1 MRYSKNMPNIWLT
14 ERIDLMDHKIL
25 SKIKSPNDLKKLDE
39 TKLPLLA
46 EEVRDTIVSTV
57 SKNGGHL
64 ASNLG
69 VVELTIAL
77 HKVFNSPNDKIIWD
91 VGHQVYTHKLLTG
104 RYEEF
109 KTLRQ
114 ENGLSGFSRPNES
127 EHDIVYSG
135 HSSVSVSTALGI
147 ATANKINGKKDY
159 AIAVLGDG
167 ALTGGLI
174 YEALNNAGQIKD
186 TRLIIILNDNGMSI
200 SKNVGHLAKR
210 LAVMRSR
217 SGYFKLK
224 AVTERAVSKIPFVGN
239 TLSNKILKIKTDLK
253 NILYE
258 SNFFEDLGIRYMGP
272 IDGHNIPQLCD
283 ALEGAKLV
291 NSPVLVHINTVKGKG
306 YDPAE
311 KMPSEFHGVSP
322 FDSQSGKLNLS
333 SENFS
338 EKFGEFLYNQAP
350 KDKRICA
357 ITAAM
362 SLGTGLKKFSEEFP
376 DRFYDVG
383 IAEEHAVPFALGLSK
398 NGMLPVFVV
407 YSTFLQRC
415 YDQLIHDCALQN
427 TKMVIAVDRAGIVG
441 DDGETHNGIYDTAF
455 FNGIPN
461 ITVYSPSYYC
471 ELNNALVN
479 SLYHSNGPCVIRYP
493 RGSEPEMPENYECS
507 GKAFDV
513 FGDEDANIILVT
525 YGRIF
530 ADVYKTYIRL
540 KNEGLRVK
548 IIKLNIIVP
557 VPSECFG
564 FIGEAKYVFFFEEG
578 VKSGGV
584 GESFATEMIENNIK
598 ADFSLTA
605 FPDCFVKQGKTD
617 SVLHRYLLDCDGMYN
632 TVKKS
637 LETDNE

>member
-1 MRYSKNMPNIWLT
+1 MLK
-14 ERIDLMDHKIL
+14 ERIDIMEHKL
-25 SKIKSPNDLKKLDE
+25 LENIKGPSDVKKLDCE
-39 TKLPLLA
+39 QLPLLA
-46 EEVRDTIVSTV
+46 EEIRDTIISTV
-57 SKNGGHL
+57 SDNGGHL

-77 HKVFNSPNDKIIWD
+77 HRVFNSPDDKIIWD

-104 RYEEF
+104 RYADF
-109 KTLRQ
+109 STLRR
-114 ENGLSGFSRPNES
+114 ENGISGFSRPNES

-147 ATANKINGKKDY
+147 ATANKVNGKKDY

-174 YEALNNAGQIKD
+174 YEAINNAGRMKD
-186 TRLIIILNDNGMSI
+186 THLIIILNDNGMSI
-200 SKNVGHLAKR
+200 SKNVGYLAKR

-217 SGYFKLK
+217 SAYFRLK
-224 AVTERAVSKIPFVGN
+224 AVTEKCISKIPLVGKK
-239 TLSNKILKIKTDLK
+239 LADKLFKIKTDVK
-253 NILYE
+253 NMIYQ
-258 SNFFEDLGIRYMGP
+258 SNFFEDMGVRYMGP
-272 IDGHNIPQLCD
+272 IDGHNIEQLCD

-291 NSPVLVHINTVKGKG
+291 KSPVIVHINTVKGKG
-306 YDPAE
+306 YKPAE
-311 KMPSEFHGVSP
+311 MNPSDFHGVSP
-322 FDSQSGKLNLS
+322 FDVQNGELS
-333 SENFS
+333 HSDNSFS

-362 SLGTGLKKFSEEFP
+362 SLGTGLRGFSEDYP
-376 DRFYDVG
+376 DRVYDVG

-398 NGMLPVFVV
+398 GGMLPVFVV

-415 YDQLIHDCALQN
+415 YDQLMHDCALQQS
-427 TKMVIAVDRAGIVG
+427 KMVIAVDRAGIVG

-471 ELNNALVN
+471 DMNNALVN

-493 RGSEPEMPENYECS
+493 RGAEPEKPENYAVS
-507 GKAFDV
+507 GNTFDV
-513 FGDEDANIILVT
+513 FGDKDADIAIVT

-530 ADVYKTYIRL
+530 ADAVKTMDIL
-540 KNEGLRVK
+540 KEKGINIKVL
-548 IIKLNIIVP
+548 KLNVIVP
-557 VPSECFG
+557 IDTAAVKTMQG
-564 FIGEAKYVFFFEEG
+564 VKKIFFFEEG
-578 VKSGGV
+578 IKTGGI
-584 GESFATEMIENNIK
+584 GESFAEKLFENEIAAEYK
-598 ADFSLTA
+598 LTA

-617 SVLHRYLLDCDGMYN
+617 KILHKYKLDCDGMCE
-632 TVKKS
+632 TVEKFGVQ
-637 LETDNE
+637 NI

>member
-1 MRYSKNMPNIWLT
+1 MEHNL
-14 ERIDLMDHKIL
+14 L
-25 SKIKSPNDLKKLDE
+25 SKIKSPADLKRLDE
-39 TKLPLLA
+39 DKLPLLA
-46 EEVRDTIVSTV
+46 EEVRDTIISTV
-57 SKNGGHL
+57 SENGGHL

-69 VVELTIAL
+69 AVELTIAL

-104 RYEEF
+104 RYEQF
-109 KTLRQ
+109 STLRR
-114 ENGLSGFSRPNES
+114 EAGISGFSRPDES
-127 EHDIVYSG
+127 EHDIVFSG

-147 ATANKINGKKDY
+147 ASANKINGKKDY

-174 YEALNNAGQIKD
+174 YEALNNAGHMRD
-186 TRLIIILNDNGMSI
+186 SRLIIILNDNGMSI

-224 AVTERAVSKIPFVGN
+224 ALTERVVFKIPFVGKP
-239 TLSNKILKIKTDLK
+239 LADKIFKIKTDLK
-253 NILYE
+253 NMLYE
-258 SNFFEDLGIRYMGP
+258 SNFFEDFGIRYMGP
-272 IDGHNIPQLCD
+272 IDGHNITQLCN

-306 YDPAE
+306 YKPAE
-311 KMPSEFHGVSP
+311 ERPSEFHGVAP
-322 FDSQSGKLNLS
+322 FDNKTGKLNVS
-333 SENFS
+333 SDNFS

-362 SLGTGLKKFSEEFP
+362 SLGTGLKKFSEEYP
-376 DRFYDVG
+376 DRVFDVG

-415 YDQLIHDCALQN
+415 YDQLMHDCALQN
-427 TKMVIAVDRAGIVG
+427 SRMVIAVDRAGIVG

-461 ITVYSPSYYC
+461 ITVYSPSFYC
-471 ELNNALVN
+471 DLNNALVN

-493 RGSEPEMPENYECS
+493 RGSEPKIPENYQCS
-507 GKAFDV
+507 GNAFDV
-513 FGDEDANIILVT
+513 FGDEDADVVLVT

-530 ADVYKTYIRL
+530 AECYKAYEQL
-540 KNEGLRVK
+540 KSDGIKVK
-548 IIKLNIIVP
+548 LIKLNIIVP
-557 VPSECFG
+557 VPNDSINY
-564 FIGEAKYVFFFEEG
+564 IGNAKKVFFFEEG
-578 VKSGGV
+578 IKSGGV
-584 GESFATEMIENNIK
+584 GESFATHLLENNVK

-605 FPDCFVKQGKTD
+605 FPDCFVKQGKAD
-617 SVLHRYLLDCDGMYN
+617 SILKKYSLDSQGMYN
-632 TVKKS
+632 VISTELNK
-637 LETDNE
+637 

>member
-1 MRYSKNMPNIWLT
+1 MEQKL
-14 ERIDLMDHKIL
+14 L
-25 SKIKSPNDLKKLDE
+25 SKIKSPSDLKKLD
-39 TKLPLLA
+39 KKQLPLLA
-46 EEVRDTIVSTV
+46 EEVRDTIISTV
-57 SKNGGHL
+57 SNNGGHL

-69 VVELTIAL
+69 SVELTIAL

-91 VGHQVYTHKLLTG
+91 VGHQIYTHKLLTG
-104 RYEEF
+104 RYDEF
-109 KTLRQ
+109 STLRQ
-114 ENGLSGFSRPNES
+114 EGGISGFSRPDES
-127 EHDIVYSG
+127 EHDIVFSG

-147 ATANKINGKKDY
+147 ASANKINGKKDY

-174 YEALNNAGQIKD
+174 YEALNNAGHMKD
-186 TRLIIILNDNGMSI
+186 TRLIIVLNDNGMSI

-217 SGYFKLK
+217 SGYFRFK
-224 AVTERAVSKIPFVGN
+224 ALTERTVSKVPFFGH
-239 TLSNKILKIKTDLK
+239 TLATKIYDIKTDLK
-253 NILYE
+253 NMLYE

-272 IDGHNIPQLCD
+272 IDGHNISQLCD
-283 ALEGAKLV
+283 ALEAAKLIKAPVIVHV
-291 NSPVLVHINTVKGKG
+291 NTIKGKG
-306 YDPAE
+306 YKPAE
-311 KMPSEFHGVSP
+311 ERPSEFHGVGP
-322 FDSQSGKLNLS
+322 FDRNGGKLSVS
-333 SENFS
+333 SDNFS

-362 SLGTGLKKFSEEFP
+362 SLGTGLTKFSEEYP
-376 DRFYDVG
+376 DRVFDVG
-383 IAEEHAVPFALGLSK
+383 IAEEHAIPFALGLSK

-415 YDQLIHDCALQN
+415 YDQLMHDCALQN

-479 SLYHSNGPCVIRYP
+479 SLYHSNGPCIIRYP
-493 RGSEPEMPENYECS
+493 RGGQPQMPENYECS

-513 FGDEDANIILVT
+513 FGDEDADIVLVT

-530 ADVYKTYIRL
+530 AECYKAFKRL
-540 KNEGLRVK
+540 KKDGLKVK

-557 VPSECFG
+557 VPQES
-564 FIGEAKYVFFFEEG
+564 IGCIGDAKKLFFFEEG
-578 VKSGGV
+578 IKSGGV
-584 GESFATEMIENNIK
+584 GESFATVMLENDVK
-598 ADFSLTA
+598 AEFSLTA
-605 FPDCFVKQGKTD
+605 FPDCFVKQGKLD
-617 SVLHRYLLDCDGMYN
+617 SILKQYSLDSDGMYN
-632 TVKKS
+632 VVTTELNK
-637 LETDNE
+637 

>member
-1 MRYSKNMPNIWLT
+1 MEHN
-14 ERIDLMDHKIL
+14 IL
-25 SKIKSPNDLKKLDE
+25 SKIESPADLKKLDE
-39 TKLPLLA
+39 KQLPLLA
-46 EEVRDTIVSTV
+46 EEVRDTIISTV
-57 SKNGGHL
+57 SQNGGHL

-77 HKVFNSPNDKIIWD
+77 HRVFDSPNDKIIWD

-104 RYEEF
+104 RYKEF
-109 KTLRQ
+109 STLRR
-114 ENGLSGFSRPNES
+114 EDGISGFSRPNES
-127 EHDIVYSG
+127 EHDIVFSG

-174 YEALNNAGQIKD
+174 YEAFNNAGHMKG

-210 LAVMRSR
+210 LAIMRSN

-224 AVTERAVSKIPFVGN
+224 AITERVISKIPFIGKSLADALFKV
-239 TLSNKILKIKTDLK
+239 KTDFK
-253 NILYE
+253 NMIYR

-272 IDGHNIPQLCD
+272 IDGHNISQLCD

-291 NSPVLVHINTVKGKG
+291 DSPVLVHINTVKGMG
-306 YDPAE
+306 YSPAE
-311 KMPSEFHGVSP
+311 QRPSEFHGVSP
-322 FDSQSGKLNLS
+322 FDKETGELTAPSD
-333 SENFS
+333 NFS

-376 DRFYDVG
+376 DRVYDVG
-383 IAEEHAVPFALGLSK
+383 IAEEHAIPFALGLSK

-415 YDQLIHDCALQN
+415 YDQLMHDCALQN
-427 TKMVIAVDRAGIVG
+427 SRMIIAVDRAGIVG

-461 ITVYSPSYYC
+461 MTVYSPSFYC

-493 RGSEPEMPENYECS
+493 RGSEPEKPENYVCS
-507 GKAFDV
+507 GNAFDV
-513 FGDEDANIILVT
+513 FGDDDADVVLVT

-530 ADVYKTYIRL
+530 AECYKARIRL
-540 KNEGLRVK
+540 NEDGLKVK

-557 VPSECFG
+557 VPSESVD
-564 FIGEAKYVFFFEEG
+564 FIGNSHRVFFFEEG

-584 GESFATEMIENNIK
+584 GESFATAMLEKRIK
-598 ADFSLTA
+598 SEFSLTA

-617 SVLHRYLLDCDGMYN
+617 SILHKYRLDSEGMYN
-632 TVKKS
+632 TVKKA
-637 LETDNE
+637 LEKDNER

>member
-1 MRYSKNMPNIWLT
+1 M
-14 ERIDLMDHKIL
+14 EHKLL
-25 SKIKSPNDLKKLDE
+25 STIKSPSDLKKLDE
-39 TKLPLLA
+39 KQLPLLA
-46 EEVRDTIVSTV
+46 EEVRDTIISTV
-57 SKNGGHL
+57 SHNGGHL

-69 VVELTIAL
+69 AVELTIAL

-91 VGHQVYTHKLLTG
+91 VGHQVYTHKLFTG

-109 KTLRQ
+109 STLRQ
-114 ENGLSGFSRPNES
+114 AGGISGFSRPDES
-127 EHDIVYSG
+127 EHDIVFSG

-147 ATANKINGKKDY
+147 ASANKINGKKDY

-174 YEALNNAGQIKD
+174 YEALNNAGHMQD
-186 TRLIIILNDNGMSI
+186 TRLVIILNDNGMSI

-217 SGYFKLK
+217 TGYYKLK
-224 AVTERAVSKIPFVGN
+224 AVTERAVSKLPFVGR
-239 TLSNKILKIKTDLK
+239 TLAKKLFRIKTDLK
-253 NILYE
+253 NMLYE

-272 IDGHNIPQLCD
+272 IDGHNIGQLCD
-283 ALEGAKLV
+283 ALESAKII
-291 NSPVLVHINTVKGKG
+291 NAPVIVHVNTVKGKG
-306 YDPAE
+306 YKPAE
-311 KMPSEFHGVSP
+311 ERPSEFHGVGP
-322 FDSQSGKLNLS
+322 FDSESGKLTVS
-333 SENFS
+333 SDNFS

-362 SLGTGLKKFSEEFP
+362 SLGTGLKKFSEEYP
-376 DRFYDVG
+376 DRVFDVG
-383 IAEEHAVPFALGLSK
+383 IAEEHAIPFALGLTK

-415 YDQLIHDCALQN
+415 YDQLMHDCALQN

-493 RGSEPEMPENYECS
+493 RGGQPQMPENYECS

-513 FGDEDANIILVT
+513 FGDEDADVVLVT

-530 ADVYKTYIRL
+530 AHCYEAFNRL
-540 KNEGLRVK
+540 KSNGLKVK

-557 VPSECFG
+557 VPLESIDC
-564 FIGEAKYVFFFEEG
+564 IRNAKHVFFFEEG
-578 VKSGGV
+578 IKSGGV
-584 GESFATEMIENNIK
+584 GESFATLMLEKNVK
-598 ADFSLTA
+598 AGFSLTA
-605 FPDCFVKQGKTD
+605 FPDCFVKQGKLD
-617 SVLHRYLLDCDGMYN
+617 SILKQYSLDSDGMYN
-632 TVKKS
+632 VVITELNK
-637 LETDNE
+637 

>member
-1 MRYSKNMPNIWLT
+1 M
-14 ERIDLMDHKIL
+14 EHKLL
-25 SKIKSPNDLKKLDE
+25 SKIKSPADLKKLDD
-39 TKLPLLA
+39 KQLPLLA
-46 EEVRDTIVSTV
+46 EEVRDTIISTV
-57 SKNGGHL
+57 SQNGGHL

-69 VVELTIAL
+69 AVELTIAL

-91 VGHQVYTHKLLTG
+91 VGHQIYTHKLFTG
-104 RYEEF
+104 RYEKF
-109 KTLRQ
+109 STLRQ
-114 ENGLSGFSRPNES
+114 EGGLSGFSRPDES
-127 EHDIVYSG
+127 EHDIVFSG

-147 ATANKINGKKDY
+147 ASANRINGKKDY

-174 YEALNNAGQIKD
+174 YEALNNAGHLKN

-217 SGYFKLK
+217 SGYFKFK
-224 AVTERAVSKIPFVGN
+224 ALTERVVSKLPLVGH
-239 TLSNKILKIKTDLK
+239 TLANKIFKIKTDLK
-253 NILYE
+253 NMLYE

-272 IDGHNIPQLCD
+272 IDGHNIGQLCN
-283 ALEGAKLV
+283 ALEGAKLI
-291 NSPVLVHINTVKGKG
+291 NTPVLIHVNTIKGKG
-306 YDPAE
+306 YQPAE
-311 KMPSEFHGVSP
+311 ERPSEFHGVGP
-322 FDSQSGKLNLS
+322 FDSESGVLS
-333 SENFS
+333 SSADNFS

-362 SLGTGLKKFSEEFP
+362 SLGTGLKKFSEEYP
-376 DRFYDVG
+376 DRVFDVG
-383 IAEEHAVPFALGLSK
+383 IAEEHAIPFALGLSK

-415 YDQLIHDCALQN
+415 YDQLMHDCALQN
-427 TKMVIAVDRAGIVG
+427 TKMIIAVDRAGIVG

-479 SLYHSNGPCVIRYP
+479 SLYHSDGPCVIRYP
-493 RGSEPEMPENYECS
+493 RGSQPPMPENYECS
-507 GKAFDV
+507 GNSFDV
-513 FGDEDANIILVT
+513 FGDEDAEIVLVT

-530 ADVYKTYIRL
+530 ANCFDAYRRL
-540 KNEGLRVK
+540 KNEGIKVK
-548 IIKLNIIVP
+548 IIKLNVIVP
-557 VPSECFG
+557 IPQESINYVLG
-564 FIGEAKYVFFFEEG
+564 TKKVFFFEEG
-578 VKSGGV
+578 IKSGGV
-584 GESFATEMIENNIK
+584 GESFATLMLEKGIN

-605 FPDCFVKQGKTD
+605 FPDCFVKQGKLD
-617 SVLHRYLLDCDGMYN
+617 SVLKRYSLDSEGIYN
-632 TVKKS
+632 VVTTELNK
-637 LETDNE
+637 

>member
-1 MRYSKNMPNIWLT
+1 M
-14 ERIDLMDHKIL
+14 EHKLL

-39 TKLPLLA
+39 AQLPLLA
-46 EEVRDTIVSTV
+46 EEVRDAVIKTV
-57 SKNGGHL
+57 SNNGGHL

-69 VVELTIAL
+69 AVELTIAL

-104 RYEEF
+104 RYEQF
-109 KTLRQ
+109 TTLRQ
-114 ENGLSGFSRPNES
+114 EGGISGFSRPDES
-127 EHDIVYSG
+127 EHDIVFSG

-147 ATANKINGKKDY
+147 ASANKINGKKDY

-174 YEALNNAGQIKD
+174 YEALNNAGHMKD

-217 SGYFKLK
+217 SGYFKFK
-224 AVTERAVSKIPFVGN
+224 ALTERTVSKLPFIGH
-239 TLSNKILKIKTDLK
+239 TLATKIYDIKTDLK
-253 NILYE
+253 NMLYE

-272 IDGHNIPQLCD
+272 IDGHNISQLCD
-283 ALEGAKLV
+283 ALEAAKLI
-291 NSPVLVHINTVKGKG
+291 NAPVLVHVNTVKGKG
-306 YDPAE
+306 YKPAE
-311 KMPSEFHGVSP
+311 ERPSEFHGVGP
-322 FDSQSGKLNLS
+322 FDAENGELTVS
-333 SENFS
+333 SDNFS

-362 SLGTGLKKFSEEFP
+362 SLGTGLKNFSEEYP
-376 DRFYDVG
+376 DRVFDVG

-415 YDQLIHDCALQN
+415 YDQLMHDCALQN
-427 TKMVIAVDRAGIVG
+427 SKMVIAVDRAGIVG

-493 RGSEPEMPENYECS
+493 RGAQPPMPENYECS

-513 FGDEDANIILVT
+513 FGDDDADVVLVT

-530 ADVYKTYIRL
+530 WNCFQAYNHL
-540 KNEGLRVK
+540 KNDGLKVK

-557 VPSECFG
+557 VPSESFEC
-564 FIGEAKYVFFFEEG
+564 IKNAKNVFFFEEG
-578 VKSGGV
+578 IKSGGV
-584 GESFATEMIENNIK
+584 GESFATLMLENDVK
-598 ADFSLTA
+598 AGFSLTA
-605 FPDCFVKQGKTD
+605 FPDCFVKQGKAD
-617 SVLHRYLLDCDGMYN
+617 SILKQYSLDSDGMYKIVTTELN
-632 TVKKS
+632 K
-637 LETDNE
+637 

>member
-1 MRYSKNMPNIWLT
+1 MKHEL
-14 ERIDLMDHKIL
+14 L
-25 SKIKSPNDLKKLDE
+25 SKIKSPSDLKNLDE
-39 TKLPLLA
+39 KKLPLLA
-46 EEVRDTIVSTV
+46 EEVRDAIISTV
-57 SKNGGHL
+57 SDTGGHL

-69 VVELTIAL
+69 TVELTIAL

-104 RYEEF
+104 RYDRF
-109 KTLRQ
+109 STLRQ
-114 ENGLSGFSRPNES
+114 AGGLSGFSRPDES
-127 EHDIVYSG
+127 EHDIVFSG

-147 ATANKINGKKDY
+147 ASANKISGKKDY

-174 YEALNNAGQIKD
+174 YEALNNAGHMQD

-224 AVTERAVSKIPFVGN
+224 ALTERAVSKIPFVGQ
-239 TLSNKILKIKTDLK
+239 LLADKLFKIKTDLK
-253 NILYE
+253 NMLYE
-258 SNFFEDLGIRYMGP
+258 SNFFEDFGIRYMGP
-272 IDGHNIPQLCD
+272 IDGHNINQLCN
-283 ALEGAKLV
+283 ALEGAKLIKA
-291 NSPVLVHINTVKGKG
+291 PVLVHINTIKGKG
-306 YDPAE
+306 YKPAE
-311 KMPSEFHGVSP
+311 EKPSEFHGVSP
-322 FDSQSGKLNLS
+322 FDSESGELS
-333 SENFS
+333 ASTDNFS

-376 DRFYDVG
+376 DRVFDVG

-427 TKMVIAVDRAGIVG
+427 SKMVIAVDRAGIVG

-455 FNGIPN
+455 LNGIPN

-471 ELNNALVN
+471 DLNNALVN

-493 RGSEPEMPENYECS
+493 RGSQPTMPENYECS
-507 GKAFDV
+507 GNAFDV
-513 FGDEDANIILVT
+513 FGDEDADVVLVT

-530 ADVYKTYIRL
+530 ANCYEAYNRL
-540 KNEGLRVK
+540 KNDGFKVK

-557 VPSECFG
+557 IPKESVDCVKN
-564 FIGEAKYVFFFEEG
+564 AKNVFFFEEG
-578 VKSGGV
+578 VKSGGI
-584 GESFATEMIENNIK
+584 GESFATQMIEKDIK

-605 FPDCFVKQGKTD
+605 FPDCFVKQGKLD
-617 SVLHRYLLDCDGMYN
+617 SILNQYSLDSDGMYN
-632 TVKKS
+632 IVTTELNK
-637 LETDNE
+637 